1 MIKSQ
6 LVQLKTVGLTQYQ
19 VFLIELCM
27 RVMSLEVTDS
37 KLIAE
42 AGVSA
47 LFQEIFDSLETFL
60 QMDVKYVFKL
70 HYLCFIMRAFRQE
83 LPVSLQNCLD
93 DPRLAEH
100 MNANR
105 TVIISAIPG
114 ASQQSFQEFEVSLY
128 LENMG
133 IPFLQEYKGTLSL
146 NN

>member
-6 LVQLKTVGLTQYQ
+6 LMQLKTVGLTQYQ

-70 HYLCFIMRAFRQE
+70 HYLCFIMRARFHSVYPE
-83 LPVSLQNCLD
+83 Y
-93 DPRLAEH
+93 PRAALACAER
-100 MNANR
+100 AR
-105 TVIISAIPG
+105 G
-114 ASQQSFQEFEVSLY
+114 
-128 LENMG
+128 
-133 IPFLQEYKGTLSL
+133 
-146 NN
+146 